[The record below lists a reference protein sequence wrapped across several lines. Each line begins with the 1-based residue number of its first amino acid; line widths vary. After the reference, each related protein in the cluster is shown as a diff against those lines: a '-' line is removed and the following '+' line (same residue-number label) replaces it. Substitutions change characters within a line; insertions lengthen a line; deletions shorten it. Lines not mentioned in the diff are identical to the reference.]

1 VLLGDRGWRLLSPDR
16 LGHQI
21 RKSVGL
27 DRHLGYL
34 GYVKPLELKSPLGD
48 PTRGEMVPDDFAE
61 PK

>member
-1 VLLGDRGWRLLSPDR
+1 LLSPDR